1 MTRLQGLVDDSFLA
15 DIRGEGAPLKFAVL
29 LLLLPYRN
37 RLLTFLLPQETIN
50 VERMKKLIALLPRH
64 G

>member
-15 DIRGEGAPLKFAVL
+15 DVRGEGAPLKFAVL
-29 LLLLPYRN
+29 LLLLPDRN